1 MFMIFCYNA
10 FMNIFDSRILISL
23 YTNNKQNQR
32 DIAKSLNISLGLV
45 NKSIQNL
52 KQKKFLNKDNSLT
65 EFSITQIKKNSP
77 HNAIIL
83 AAGIGMRMVPINT
96 ETPKGLLEI
105 NGEPLI
111 ERLIIQLQQVGIFDI
126 TIVVGFMKDYYE
138 YLIDKFNVTLVVNT
152 DYAAKNNLHSLA
164 LVQNRINNSYIIPCD
179 IWCKKNP
186 FNMYELN
193 SWYMILDN
201 NTKSS
206 VRVNTKMEIIKT
218 SPSEFGNSMIGV
230 AYINNV
236 DSSFLSQRLFEYDL
250 SETYANSFWE
260 DAAFENKK
268 MIFDAKLISSD
279 QAIEINT
286 YEQLRELDSNSCH
299 LKSDALDIICNAL
312 NVSNN
317 DIKNINILKKGM
329 TNRSFIFT
337 VKNER
342 YIMRIPGAGTD
353 FLINREQEA
362 HVYNAI
368 KDYNVCDTLFYI
380 NPKNGYKISKYIENS
395 RVCAPFDLHDLKKCM
410 KKLRSFHNLNLKVNH
425 TFDIFGQIDFYE
437 SLWNGE
443 SSCFRDYAV
452 TKEHIFSLKPFVE
465 ATRTQWCLTHIDAV
479 PDNFLFS
486 SNEQDVQL
494 IDWEYAGMQDP
505 HVDIAMFCI
514 YSLYDSRELVD
525 RLIDCYF
532 TEGCSDAVRAKIY
545 CYIAICGLLWSNWC
559 EYKRQLGVEFGEYS
573 LRQYRFAKD
582 YYKIAK
588 AEIEKLGGNDGGKN
602 A

>member
-1 MFMIFCYNA
+1 
-10 FMNIFDSRILISL
+10 MNTFTSNILLSL
-23 YTNNKQNQR
+23 YKSASQNQR
-32 DIAKSLNISLGLV
+32 TLSRTIKLSLGLV
-45 NKSIQNL
+45 NKSIQQL
-52 KQKKFLNKDNSLT
+52 KHEQFLNNDNTLTPSALSLIHT
-65 EFSITQIKKNSP
+65 NSP
-77 HNAIIL
+77 RNAIIL
-83 AAGIGMRMVPINT
+83 AAGVGMRMVPINT
-96 ETPKGLLEI
+96 ETPKGLLNV

-111 ERLIIQLQQVGIFDI
+111 ERLISQLNQTGIFDI
-126 TIVVGFMKDYYE
+126 TVVVGFMKESYE
-138 YLIDKFNVTLVVNT
+138 YLIDKYNVTLVVNPEYT
-152 DYAAKNNLHSLA
+152 VKNNLHSLA
-164 LVQNRINNSYIIPCD
+164 LVSNKIHNSYIIPCD
-179 IWCKKNP
+179 IWCKENP
-186 FNMYELN
+186 FNTHEIN
-193 SWYMILDN
+193 SWYMLIDDDV
-201 NTKSS
+201 KSS
-206 VRVNTKMEIIKT
+206 VRVNSKMEIIKT
-218 SPSEFGNSMIGV
+218 MPSESGNSMIGI
-230 AYINNV
+230 AYVNNA
-236 DSSFLSQRLFEYDL
+236 DSIFLSQKLLECDFSD
-250 SETYANSFWE
+250 TYTNSFWE

-268 MIFDAKLISSD
+268 MIFDANLVDVS
-279 QAIEINT
+279 QAVEINT

-312 NVSNN
+312 HVSNS

-362 HVYNAI
+362 QVYNAI
-368 KDYNVCDTLFYI
+368 KDYNICDALFYI
-380 NPKNGYKISKYIENS
+380 NPKNGYKITRFIENS
-395 RVCAPFDLHDLKKCM
+395 RVCDPFVLTDLQRCM
-410 KKLRSFHNLNLKVNH
+410 KKLRSFHELNLKVDH
-425 TFDIFGQIDFYE
+425 TFDIFAQIDFYE

-443 SSCFRDYAV
+443 SSCFRDYAT
-452 TKEHIFSLKPFVE
+452 TKEHIFSLKSFVE
-465 ATRTQWCLTHIDAV
+465 STRSDWCLTHIDAV

-486 SNEQDVQL
+486 SNDAEIQL

-525 RLIDCYF
+525 QLIDCYF
-532 TEGCSDAVRAKIY
+532 TEGCSNAVRAKIY
-545 CYIAICGLLWSNWC
+545 CYVAICGLLWSNWC

-588 AEIEKLGGNDGGKN
+588 AEIEKLGDMTGGKN